1 MVQWVRFHASTAGG
15 AGLIP
20 GQGTKITAKNK
31 TKQKTSLDKVL
42 EFYKKNKARTFLRR
56 EGCEFS

>member
-20 GQGTKITAKNK
+20 GQGTKITHAAWYNQKQNK
-31 TKQKTSLDKVL
+31 TKH
-42 EFYKKNKARTFLRR
+42 
-56 EGCEFS
+56 